1 MGGERLKEKV
11 LIQKRHIVKPHALSH
26 EVSAFI
32 YILIFLWRT
41 LMLQLLG
48 NCDIIKVI
56 LSPLLNI
63 CSSQGKKNS
72 NLPDD
77 GEKQRHKGCKGWN
90 WRPIFQII
98 ITIKLT
104 TLVHHSPCLIITS
117 SASCFTMLMTLVYGL
132 NQTNRLTQWKT
143 ALRISLGC
151 CWSLWCCGARV

>member
-1 MGGERLKEKV
+1 MKKV
-11 LIQKRHIVKPHALSH
+11 HNSQC
-26 EVSAFI
+26 
-32 YILIFLWRT
+32 ILFLTSILLPRT

-48 NCDIIKVI
+48 NFDIIKVI

-63 CSSQGKKNS
+63 CKSQGGKKFK
-72 NLPDD
+72 PPWWW
-77 GEKQRHKGCKGWN
+77 GENRGHRGCKGWN

-104 TLVHHSPCLIITS
+104 ALVHHSPCLIITS

-132 NQTNRLTQWKT
+132 NHTNRLTRWMT

-151 CWSLWCCGARV
+151 CRSLWCCGARV